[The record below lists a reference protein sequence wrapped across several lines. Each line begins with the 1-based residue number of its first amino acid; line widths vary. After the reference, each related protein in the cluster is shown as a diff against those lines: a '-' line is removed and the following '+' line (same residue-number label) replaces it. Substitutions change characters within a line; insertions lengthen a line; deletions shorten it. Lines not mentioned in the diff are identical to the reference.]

1 MNNDVK
7 REWFDTDYYK
17 VLGVPESADQTEIT
31 KAYRKLARQLH
42 PDANPGDS
50 AAEERFKEVSVAY
63 DVLGDEDRRKQYDQ
77 VRRMGPLGGA
87 FGGQGAGGFPGGGGG
102 FDLNDMG
109 DLGDILG
116 SVLGGGLFGG
126 GGGGRAAPRQ
136 RGADQEAKLRISF
149 REAIDGVDT
158 KVDVT
163 DRTGSRPIR
172 IRVPAGVESGKK
184 IRLKGK
190 GAPGHNGGPPGDLIV
205 RLDVAT
211 DDVFGRKGKHLTI
224 VVPVTFAEAA
234 MGADIDVPTL
244 TGETKTL
251 RIPAGTSSG
260 RKFRIKGEGVAALSG
275 DLLVQIEVHV
285 PAALPDE
292 ARKHLEAYAALMTE
306 TPRAHLV
313 G

>member
-1 MNNDVK
+1 MNDVK

-17 VLGVPESADQTEIT
+17 VLGVPESADQSEIT

-87 FGGQGAGGFPGGGGG
+87 FGGQGGPGGFSGGQGG

-126 GGGGRAAPRQ
+126 GGGGRPAPRQ
-136 RGADQEAKLRISF
+136 RGADQEATLRIGF
-149 REAIDGVDT
+149 REAVDGVET
-158 KVDVT
+158 KLDVT

-172 IRVPAGVESGKK
+172 IRVPAGVETGKK

-190 GAPGHNGGPPGDLIV
+190 GAPGRNGGPPGDLIV
-205 RLDVAT
+205 RLDVAA
-211 DDVFGRKGKHLTI
+211 DDVFGRKGKNLTI
-224 VVPVTFAEAA
+224 DVPVTFVEAA

-244 TGETKTL
+244 GGGTKTL

-260 RKFRIKGEGVAALSG
+260 RKFRIKGEGVTALNG